1 MSTRRP
7 ADPSGRSAGRRRDR
21 LRKEKLRAKRLAR
34 RQAKRRRNLK
44 LLGLFVALAGLE
56 VAGLM
61 LWNWPPLR
69 RLLQPPAEIAAS
81 PASPGARLPTDK
93 PLPDPFGAI
102 ASASRSDQA
111 GSSSPSA
118 PLPAANVRILVSPSS
133 LAALPQPTTAN
144 AFALVQQDLERQLG
158 HADRPA
164 SDHRYRYA
172 RLGLT
177 IELGGQ
183 GASRSVEA
191 VRWERPEGHL
201 AGRPLDKLA
210 AMGLLDLPARTFAGP
225 GRPALEE
232 LALVRPGAVILG
244 EPGGKRVWVM
254 DRERR
259 MVMSFDARGLAS
271 LVTGKPSDTLARALE
286 KRLNVPAMEGTRGWS
301 GLFKATW
308 FAGRPLVSAD
318 FIRTRRPGSPVEID
332 LQLKDAIWN
341 PDNLVEVVRRE
352 CMQERAGSSPGV
364 RVKLRDPAGQLV
376 LEGDWFPDGDPT
388 RRVGDPDAANGVSIS
403 WN

>member
-1 MSTRRP
+1 M
-7 ADPSGRSAGRRRDR
+7 
-21 LRKEKLRAKRLAR
+21 AR
-34 RQAKRRRNLK
+34 RKARRSRNLR
-44 LLGLFVALAGLE
+44 LLGLFVVLGGLE

-61 LWNWPPLR
+61 LWNWPPVR
-69 RLLQPPAEIAAS
+69 RFFQPPVEVTAS
-81 PASPGARLPTDK
+81 PRVAIATLPPDRA
-93 PLPDPFGAI
+93 LPDPFGAI
-102 ASASRSDQA
+102 ASASKPDLVSPA
-111 GSSSPSA
+111 SPSA
-118 PLPAANVRILVSPSS
+118 PLPAATVRTLVSPTD
-133 LAALPQPTTAN
+133 LGARMQPTTRN
-144 AFALVQQDLERQLG
+144 AFAQVQRDLERQLG

-177 IELGGQ
+177 LEVGGE
-183 GASRSVEA
+183 GASRSMEA
-191 VRWERPEGHL
+191 VRWERPEGPVG
-201 AGRPLDKLA
+201 GRPLEKLA
-210 AMGLLDLPARTFAGP
+210 AMGLLDLPARTIAGP

-259 MVMSFDARGLAS
+259 TVMSFDARGLVS
-271 LVTGKPSDTLARALE
+271 LVTGNPTETLTRDLE
-286 KRLNVPAMEGTRGWS
+286 KRLNVPTMEGPRGWA
-301 GLFKATW
+301 GLFKASW

-364 RVKLRDPAGQLV
+364 RVRLRDPAGQLV

-388 RRVGDPDAANGVSIS
+388 RRVGDPDVANGVSIR